1 MTSKGNLI
9 RSILFPKTVDF
20 KFKKDSVRYI
30 YLMAILS
37 VLGFIIA
44 LPFLVKS
51 GMSWINIMKRSLDL
65 VTIAVPPA
73 LPACIGIGITLA
85 LTRLRRDKII
95 CINRDRVNI
104 AGKVNM
110 ICFDKTGTLT
120 EDSLDVKGFLPTTFF
135 EGDKVIFDNF
145 IINCN
150 LNSKKAFHHY
160 KKKKTFFCS

>member
-37 VLGFIIA
+37 ILGFIIA

-51 GMSWINIMKRSLDL
+51 GMNWVNIMKRSLDL
-65 VTIAVPPA
+65 VTTTVPPA
-73 LPACIGIGITLA
+73 STSCICIGITYA
-85 LTRLRRDKII
+85 LTRLKRDKII
-95 CINRDRVNI
+95 CINTDRVNI

-110 ICFDKTGTLT
+110 IVFDKTGTLT
-120 EDSLDVKGFLPTTFF
+120 EDLSDIKGFLPTTFF
-135 EGDKVIFDNF
+135 EGNKVIFDNF

-160 KKKKTFFCS
+160 KIFFQFH